1 VVRASAP
8 QQRESPAAAA
18 TRGGRG
24 VWLLVGGQ
32 AASTIGDACYAV
44 ALPWYVLTGHGG
56 AAALGTTLA
65 AYGVARAAAM
75 PAGGIL
81 CDRLGAR
88 RVLLLV
94 DVLRTALI
102 GGLAVQVTVRPPA
115 LVTLALY
122 SALAGACQGT
132 FVPGS
137 YALMPAIAPAHR
149 LQRANAA
156 LTGALQA
163 GSLAGPLIGAALV
176 ASAGPAAAFA
186 LDAATFAVSALTLTS
201 LRPVAVP
208 PQEQH
213 TAPRLRAVLA
223 ATPALPVMLVVV
235 LAGNL
240 ASGGVFAVALPVLA
254 HHHFGASGYGLVL
267 AALAAGAVAGT
278 TVGAWIR
285 ARRPAVTAGRLF
297 LAQTAALVLFPIA
310 GLAGA
315 VVAAVAF
322 GLANAVGELIIVTAL
337 QRSFP
342 PAFLGRI
349 MGLVL
354 LASAGAFP
362 LSVALTTAVVHA
374 AGAAAA
380 FPLAGALTA
389 TAILFGLS
397 RTAFRSFAVEPAPE
411 PASRP
416 LRGRRGGLRRCAPQR
431 DVHQAPYA
439 ARVVLERYFAH
450 RHGDQH

>member
-1 VVRASAP
+1 MRGI
-8 QQRESPAAAA
+8 RTSPATGPASGEAPERAASG
-18 TRGGRG
+18 GGRG
-24 VWLLVGGQ
+24 VGLLVGGQ
-32 AASTIGDACYAV
+32 AASAIGDACYAV

-75 PAGGIL
+75 PAGGL
-81 CDRLGAR
+81 LGDRLGPR

-94 DVLRTALI
+94 DMLRAALI
-102 GGLAVQVTVRPPA
+102 GGLAVQVTLRPPA
-115 LVTLALY
+115 LVTLALF

-176 ASAGPAAAFA
+176 ARAGPAAAFA
-186 LDAATFAVSALTLTS
+186 VDAATFAISALTLAA
-201 LRPVAVP
+201 LRPAAVP
-208 PQEQH
+208 PREPAAVPKPEPP
-213 TAPRLRAVLA
+213 TAPKLRDVLA

-254 HHHFGASGYGLVL
+254 HQRFGPSGYGLLL

-278 TVGAWIR
+278 TIGAWIR

-297 LAQTAALVLFPIA
+297 LAQTAALVLFPLA

-315 VVAAVAF
+315 AVAAVAF

-337 QRSFP
+337 QRSFR
-342 PAFLGRI
+342 PAFLGRV
-349 MGLVL
+349 MGLVM

-362 LSVALTTAVVHA
+362 VSVALTTAVVHT

-380 FPLAGALTA
+380 FPLAGGLTA

-397 RTAFRSFAVEPAPE
+397 QKAFRGFAAEPPSAPTACGRVRRE
-411 PASRP
+411 P
-416 LRGRRGGLRRCAPQR
+416 G
-431 DVHQAPYA
+431 
-439 ARVVLERYFAH
+439 
-450 RHGDQH
+450 

>member
-1 VVRASAP
+1 MRRSPTGPPTTPASGEAPASTVVRARMP
-8 QQRESPAAAA
+8 QAREPAAERPA
-18 TRGGRG
+18 TGGGRG
-24 VWLLVGGQ
+24 IGLLAGGQ

-44 ALPWYVLTGHGG
+44 ALPWYVLTSHGG

-75 PAGGIL
+75 PAGGLL

-102 GGLAVQVTVRPPA
+102 GGLAVQVTLRPPS
-115 LVTLALY
+115 LVTLALF

-176 ASAGPAAAFA
+176 ARAGPAAAFA
-186 LDAATFAVSALTLTS
+186 LDAATFAISALTLAS
-201 LRPVAVP
+201 LRPAAVP

-213 TAPRLRAVLA
+213 TAPKLRAVLA

-254 HHHFGASGYGLVL
+254 HQRFGTSGYGLVL

-278 TVGAWIR
+278 TLGAWIR
-285 ARRPAVTAGRLF
+285 SRRPAVTAGRLF

-315 VVAAVAF
+315 AVAAVAF
-322 GLANAVGELIIVTAL
+322 GLANAAGELIIVTAL

-349 MGLVL
+349 MGLVM

-362 LSVALTTAVVHA
+362 ISVALTTAVVHT
-374 AGAAAA
+374 AGAATA

-397 RTAFRSFAVEPAPE
+397 RTAFRSFAAEPA
-411 PASRP
+411 A
-416 LRGRRGGLRRCAPQR
+416 
-431 DVHQAPYA
+431 
-439 ARVVLERYFAH
+439 
-450 RHGDQH
+450 

>member
-1 VVRASAP
+1 MRRIRTGPAPAPASGEAP
-8 QQRESPAAAA
+8 APPEREPAAERPG
-18 TRGGRG
+18 TGGGRG
-24 VWLLVGGQ
+24 IWLLVGGQ
-32 AASTIGDACYAV
+32 AASTVGDACYAV

-56 AAALGTTLA
+56 ASALGTTLA

-75 PAGGIL
+75 PAGGLL
-81 CDRLGAR
+81 CDRLGAL

-94 DVLRTALI
+94 DVLRAGLT
-102 GGLAVQVTVRPPA
+102 GGLAVQVTLRPPS
-115 LVTLALY
+115 LVTLALF
-122 SALAGACQGT
+122 SALAGACQGA

-176 ASAGPAAAFA
+176 ARAGPAAAFA
-186 LDAATFAVSALTLTS
+186 LDAATFAISALTLAS
-201 LRPVAVP
+201 LRPAAVP
-208 PQEQH
+208 PREH
-213 TAPRLRAVLA
+213 HSPPPNLRAILA

-254 HHHFGASGYGLVL
+254 HQRFGPSGYGLVL

-278 TVGAWIR
+278 AIGAWIR
-285 ARRPAVTAGRLF
+285 ARRPAVTAARLF
-297 LAQTAALVLFPIA
+297 LAQTAALVLFPVA

-315 VVAAVAF
+315 AVAAVAF

-342 PAFLGRI
+342 PAALGRI
-349 MGLVL
+349 MGLVM

-362 LSVALTTAVVHA
+362 VSVALTTAVVHG

-380 FPLAGALTA
+380 FPLAGVLTA
-389 TAILFGLS
+389 AAILFGLS
-397 RTAFRSFAVEPAPE
+397 RTAFRSFAAEP
-411 PASRP
+411 
-416 LRGRRGGLRRCAPQR
+416 
-431 DVHQAPYA
+431 D
-439 ARVVLERYFAH
+439 
-450 RHGDQH
+450 